1 MKPIVGIG
9 TELKQGKVV
18 WIDRNGVVVEKNSE
32 KVTVAF
38 ASVESEVFG
47 G

>member
-18 WIDRNGVVVEKNSE
+18 WIDRNGVVVEKNGE

-38 ASVESEVFG
+38 ASVESEVVG

>member
-9 TELKQGKVV
+9 TVLKEGKVV
-18 WIDRNGVVVEKNSE
+18 WIARNGVIVEKNGE

-38 ASVESEVFG
+38 AKVESEVFG